1 MFQPCILLAPPGIAI
16 MAVARSK
23 WCRMPGRS
31 HVEFVQTLAIAFFLL
46 VLAPFSCSQ
55 EGVPPASPSAPTGTA
70 KNIIL
75 FIGDGMGFEQ
85 VKAAG
90 MYEGGAAGTLS
101 FEAFPYP
108 GSTKPLNAEG
118 GVTDS
123 APSGTARG
131 PANRVRASVK

>member
-1 MFQPCILLAPPGIAI
+1 MMSQPTQRPRRCFYLRTMFQPCTLLAPPGIAI

-55 EGVPPASPSAPTGTA
+55 EGVTPASPPAPTGPA

-75 FIGDGMGFEQ
+75 FIGDGMGFQQ
-85 VKAAG
+85 VKGAG
-90 MYEGGAAGTLS
+90 M
-101 FEAFPYP
+101 
-108 GSTKPLNAEG
+108 
-118 GVTDS
+118 D
-123 APSGTARG
+123 
-131 PANRVRASVK
+131 

>member
-1 MFQPCILLAPPGIAI
+1 MFQPCTLLAPPGIAI
-16 MAVARSK
+16 MGVPRSK

-31 HVEFVQTLAIAFFLL
+31 RGKFVQTLSIALFLL

-55 EGVPPASPSAPTGTA
+55 AGVTPASHPALTGTA

-90 MYEGGAAGTLS
+90 MYEGGAAGNLV
-101 FEAFPYP
+101 
-108 GSTKPLNAEG
+108 L
-118 GVTDS
+118 
-123 APSGTARG
+123 
-131 PANRVRASVK
+131 